1 MNRRC
6 LNCMNMFQIPSG
18 CEEEDVCCPFCGYV
32 ENTPPDKS
40 FYLHPG
46 VLIRGRY
53 LVGTVIGA
61 GGFGVTYKAWDNT
74 LDSIIALKEYYPD
87 GVASRTDGINV
98 SVFSSEEAGS
108 YNRGKER
115 FLKEARSLAKFNN
128 NPGTV
133 TIYDFFELNGT
144 AYITMEYLD
153 GYNLREYLQYID
165 PDNADSERYNIS
177 EDDSKTH
184 ALKPKESKSDVDD
197 EKTEQSDE
205 DKNDNRDNLVPVEM
219 IVDVAVSVCDTL
231 SIIHSTGVVH
241 RDISPEN
248 IFKCSDG
255 TYKLIDFGAA
265 KQQLSDEKRSST
277 VILKHAYA
285 PVEQF
290 SQMGDVGPWT
300 DIYSLGATLYKLSTG
315 ITPRESIQR
324 ILNDDI
330 EEPRAI
336 RPDIPEHVSLAIMK
350 ALSIQIK
357 DRYQSAQD
365 FKTAILGDGTSE
377 DYKYSRIKLDE
388 KDGGHNKKEKGM
400 LQEERDMGVE
410 FQEKAIKNEEP
421 ESMLDI
427 SAFLGFDDTEVS
439 KRASEKLE
447 EIKKEASK
455 EFSEMNFDSLSSMP
469 QDTETDLTEGYSQND
484 INEYSDSQEDVNAYS
499 SSQEDINA
507 YGDSQ
512 NDAYVS
518 DSADIQSDSQ
528 ASAYVAEEN
537 TYSDSTYSD
546 SAYSDVQEST
556 ASEASEAQSQE
567 EASEPADSFF
577 NADSF
582 INSDDFINADSFMH
596 HAESMQEEIRKQ
608 VERDEA
614 ARVEREAERQRL
626 IEAAEKNRKA
636 VEAKRQESMSYETEK
651 KGQTG
656 ILEARRQQGSKP
668 EGGLSMA
675 RSSGNLSMSSGKK
688 NVSSRSAVI
697 QQQTNILRANDEA
710 AKIMAEVEASEKAA
724 EKAAEKKGI
733 GSLFGKIK
741 KKADSSK

>member
-177 EDDSKTH
+177 EDDAKTL
-184 ALKPKESKSDVDD
+184 AINAKESKSDKDD
-197 EKTEQSDE
+197 ENTEKSDRNSNKE
-205 DKNDNRDNLVPVEM
+205 NLVPIEM

-248 IFKCSDG
+248 IFKCNDG

-265 KQQLSDEKRSST
+265 KQQMSDEKRSST

-330 EEPRAI
+330 EEPRVI

-357 DRYQSAQD
+357 DRYQTAQD
-365 FKTAILGDGTSE
+365 LKTAILGDGTSE
-377 DYKYSRIKLDE
+377 DYKYSRIRLDE
-388 KDGGHNKKEKGM
+388 KDGGQSRKEKGM

-455 EFSEMNFDSLSSMP
+455 EFSEMNFDSFSSMP
-469 QDTETDLTEGYSQND
+469 QDTETDLAE
-484 INEYSDSQEDVNAYS
+484 
-499 SSQEDINA
+499 
-507 YGDSQ
+507 GDSQ
-512 NDAYVS
+512 NDN
-518 DSADIQSDSQ
+518 QT
-528 ASAYVAEEN
+528 SAYAEEN
-537 TYSDSTYSD
+537 KYSENIYSENTKSENAYSDSTH
-546 SAYSDVQEST
+546 SDVQEAAATES
-556 ASEASEAQSQE
+556 SEAQSQE

-636 VEAKRQESMSYETEK
+636 VEAKRQESMSHETEK

-675 RSSGNLSMSSGKK
+675 HSSGNLSMSSGKK

-697 QQQTNILRANDEA
+697 QQQTNILRANDET

-724 EKAAEKKGI
+724 EKAAEKRGI